1 MRKPQKIRVNSW
13 CQECRVGRIGGSW
26 ARIWRKH
33 GFYLVARVG
42 YRESRLTASVTYTL
56 GSHYQQVLSVPLRFG
71 SDLDEARMAVD
82 EFVAARMGC
91 AVPPPDAA
99 TPVKV

>member
-1 MRKPQKIRVNSW
+1 MRGQQKIRVNSW
-13 CQECRVGRIGGSW
+13 YQECRVGRIGGSW

-42 YRESRLTASVTYTL
+42 YRESRLAASVTYTL
-56 GSHYQQVLSVPLRFG
+56 GNHYQRVLSVPLPFG
-71 SDLDEARMAVD
+71 ADLDEARMVVD

-91 AVPPPDAA
+91 KIPPSDAA
-99 TPVKV
+99 NPVKV